1 MEINHP
7 NQKPL
12 TPEEQA
18 LLDEFRAKLR
28 ERVLSVGL
36 TSDDVRRIVESMRA
50 HPNASLKVIQA
61 VLEEARA
68 LVPDRRLLRFDW
80 G

>member
-12 TPEEQA
+12 TPVEQA
-18 LLDEFRAKLR
+18 LLDEFRAKLH

-36 TSDDVRRIVESMRA
+36 ASDDVRRIIEGRRA
-50 HPNASLKVIQA
+50 HPDASMEVIQA
-61 VLEEARA
+61 VLDEARA
-68 LVPDRRLLRFDW
+68 LVPGRRLLRFDW
-80 G
+80 V

>member
-50 HPNASLKVIQA
+50 HPSTA
-61 VLEEARA
+61 
-68 LVPDRRLLRFDW
+68 
-80 G
+80 